1 MATLVDGRHVLPS
14 GSISLIKLDSAGEE
28 ISSSSLVGVDL
39 EGTAVT
45 KQPSVFSGTV
55 FMREGNLDDYIAMAV
70 KAVYV
75 LTSEEDNPF
84 LSDLNGGKLLQL
96 SFNYREDYEADDAF
110 MLSNGEDVFLVTGQI
125 PELEYLSQM
134 QAESPVEP
142 ETDESEEDLMDFS
155 MF

>member
-14 GSISLIKLDSAGEE
+14 GSISLIKLNSSGEE
-28 ISSSSLVGVDL
+28 VSTSSLVGVDR
-39 EGTAVT
+39 EGAAVS
-45 KQPSVFSGTV
+45 KQPSVFSGPV
-55 FMREGNLDDYIAMAV
+55 FMREGHLDDYLAMAV
-70 KAVYV
+70 KAVYI
-75 LTSEEDNPF
+75 LESEDDNPF

-125 PELEYLSQM
+125 PELEFLSQQ
-134 QAESPVEP
+134 QAESPVEV
-142 ETDESEEDLMDFS
+142 EADESEDDLMDFS

>member
-14 GSISLIKLDSAGEE
+14 GSISIIKLNSDGEE
-28 ISSSSLVGVDL
+28 VSSSSLIGVDR
-39 EGTAVT
+39 EGTAVA
-45 KQPSVFSGTV
+45 KQPSVFSGPV

-75 LTSEEDNPF
+75 LESEEDNPF
-84 LSDLNGGKLLQL
+84 LSDLRGGKLLQL

-125 PELEYLSQM
+125 PELEFLSQM
-134 QAESPVEP
+134 QAESPVEA